1 MECGGPAG
9 AVLTV
14 NVTLFTSR
22 NLREWTNHG
31 PVFQAAQS
39 GLTDPV
45 LFCPK
50 VLFDRRANTWVMWFN
65 PILGADFTVSY
76 YAIATSPS
84 PLGPFVLVSR
94 NVTSLAYQNV
104 GDFNLFQDEDGTA
117 YVIYTAHITTASKDN
132 VHTHFMSV
140 ERLTDDYLSTEGAA
154 GNSGFFGDEYVE
166 APALFRRQVAG
177 CLLQALCWICDF
189 GVCGQECKV
198 YMGASCL
205 VSGYILRCL
214 WAVLLLLSERQPGEG
229 IHGISAAWPVHT
241 AGFHRRSLARS
252 QPEHSCLPARSRCLA
267 RCRHE
272 R

>member
-1 MECGGPAG
+1 MQVECGGPAE

-39 GLTDPV
+39 GLTDSV
-45 LFCPK
+45 RVCPK
-50 VLFDRRANTWVMWFN
+50 VLFNRRTNTWVMWFN

-117 YVIYTAHITTASKDN
+117 YVIYTAHITTPVSKD
-132 VHTHFMSV
+132 
-140 ERLTDDYLSTEGAA
+140 
-154 GNSGFFGDEYVE
+154 
-166 APALFRRQVAG
+166 
-177 CLLQALCWICDF
+177 
-189 GVCGQECKV
+189 
-198 YMGASCL
+198 
-205 VSGYILRCL
+205 
-214 WAVLLLLSERQPGEG
+214 
-229 IHGISAAWPVHT
+229 
-241 AGFHRRSLARS
+241 
-252 QPEHSCLPARSRCLA
+252 
-267 RCRHE
+267 
-272 R
+272 